1 VHHCLK
7 SLIPKKERKWEKG
20 QIMPELNDAI
30 GESDEWRS
38 WYALSPQNR
47 WIETQKLWDF
57 YQKTGGSLD
66 PEPDYQ
72 SPFRTAWLPGAF
84 STHGRS
90 GVRIIRR
97 VGV

>member
-1 VHHCLK
+1 MSTKNH
-7 SLIPKKERKWEKG
+7 SLHKRDQLEKAT
-20 QIMPELNDAI
+20 IE
-30 GESDEWRS
+30 ESDEWKS

-66 PEPDYQ
+66 PEPDYK
-72 SPFRTAWLPGAF
+72 SPFRDAWLPGAF
-84 STHGRS
+84 SAHGRA

-97 VGV
+97 V

>member
-1 VHHCLK
+1 
-7 SLIPKKERKWEKG
+7 
-20 QIMPELNDAI
+20 MPELNDAI

-66 PEPDYQ
+66 PEPDYT
-72 SPFRTAWLPGAF
+72 PRLF
-84 STHGRS
+84 GR
-90 GVRIIRR
+90 
-97 VGV
+97 

>member
-1 VHHCLK
+1 MQAADIFMTD
-7 SLIPKKERKWEKG
+7 S
-20 QIMPELNDAI
+20 I
-30 GESDEWRS
+30 GDSDEWRS
-38 WYALSPQNR
+38 WYTLSFQDR

-66 PEPDYQ
+66 PEPDFQ
-72 SPFRTAWLPGAF
+72 SPFRNAWLPGAF

-97 VGV
+97 V

>member
-1 VHHCLK
+1 MTK
-7 SLIPKKERKWEKG
+7 RSLRDPDEINFFEYN
-20 QIMPELNDAI
+20 NDTI